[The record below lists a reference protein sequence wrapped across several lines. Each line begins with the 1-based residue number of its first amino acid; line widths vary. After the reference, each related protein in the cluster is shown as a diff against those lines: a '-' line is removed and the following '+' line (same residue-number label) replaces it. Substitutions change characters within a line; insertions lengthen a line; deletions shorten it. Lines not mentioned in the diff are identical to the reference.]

1 MKREVLESIIK
12 ELKQER
18 STGKNVKKQTW
29 GLDLRPNDNFAL
41 KCITLFVLPT
51 LRDYIVEV
59 PHFKFYGGVEHKT
72 TTFSF
77 FSWTSIRSFQ
87 WEIKFQK

>member
-18 STGKNVKKQTW
+18 STGKNVKSKHEV
-29 GLDLRPNDNFAL
+29 LDLRPNDNFAL
-41 KCITLFVLPT
+41 KCIALFLLPT

-77 FSWTSIRSFQ
+77 FS
-87 WEIKFQK
+87 

>member
-1 MKREVLESIIK
+1 MKREVLKSIIK

-41 KCITLFVLPT
+41 KCITLSVLPT

-59 PHFKFYGGVEHKT
+59 PHFKVYGGLDTKQQLLIS
-72 TTFSF
+72 FSELRYGL
-77 FSWTSIRSFQ
+77 FS
-87 WEIKFQK
+87 